1 MKIVVVSAG
10 LSSPSSTRLLAD
22 RLTAATLEH
31 LDAEPRVIEL
41 RDLATEIAQQFVTG
55 FPPARLAT
63 ALDAVAAADG
73 LIAVTPVFAGSYSGL
88 FKSFFDVIDKDA
100 LTGKPVLLGATGGTA
115 RHSLVTEHA
124 LRPLFSYLRAL
135 VLPTA
140 VYAASED
147 WGEEGLAQRIG
158 RAGAELAR
166 FMAPAPEPAPV
177 PTPTPTPAPAT
188 VGSATPEAARDAVPG
203 ASPDVD
209 TAAAIAPRS
218 LTGAITS
225 VDPQGG
231 FTVVPFEQRL
241 AALRAR

>member
-22 RLTAATLEH
+22 RLTAATLAH
-31 LDAEPRVIEL
+31 VDAEPEVIEL
-41 RDLATEIAQQFVTG
+41 RDLATEIAQHLVTG
-55 FPPARLAT
+55 FPPARLAA

-73 LIAVTPVFAGSYSGL
+73 LIAVTPVFAASYSGL

-124 LRPLFSYLRAL
+124 MRPMFSHLRAL

-140 VYAASED
+140 VFMASED
-147 WGEEGLAQRIG
+147 WGDEGPAQRIA

-166 FMAPAPEPAPV
+166 FMAPLARHAAP
-177 PTPTPTPAPAT
+177 
-188 VGSATPEAARDAVPG
+188 DL
-203 ASPDVD
+203 D
-209 TAAAIAPRS
+209 TAAALAPRS
-218 LTGAITS
+218 RTGAITS
-225 VDPQGG
+225 VGAKHG
-231 FTVVPFEQRL
+231 IEVVPFEQRL
-241 AALRAR
+241 AALGAG

>member
-1 MKIVVVSAG
+1 MKLVVVSAG

-22 RLTAATLEH
+22 RLTAATLARV
-31 LDAEPRVIEL
+31 DAEPQVVEV
-41 RDLATEIAQQFVTG
+41 RDLATEIAQHFVTG
-55 FPPARLAT
+55 FPPARLAA

-73 LIAVTPVFAGSYSGL
+73 LIVVTPVFAGSYSGL
-88 FKSFFDVIDKDA
+88 FKSFFDLIDKDA

-147 WGEEGLAQRIG
+147 WGEEGLAQRIA

-166 FMAPAPEPAPV
+166 FMAPA
-177 PTPTPTPAPAT
+177 
-188 VGSATPEAARDAVPG
+188 ARDAAPAAV
-203 ASPDVD
+203 PDVD
-209 TAAAIAPRS
+209 TSAAIAPRS

-225 VDPQGG
+225 MDPAAAFGL
-231 FTVVPFEQRL
+231 VPFEQRL
-241 AALRAR
+241 AALRAD